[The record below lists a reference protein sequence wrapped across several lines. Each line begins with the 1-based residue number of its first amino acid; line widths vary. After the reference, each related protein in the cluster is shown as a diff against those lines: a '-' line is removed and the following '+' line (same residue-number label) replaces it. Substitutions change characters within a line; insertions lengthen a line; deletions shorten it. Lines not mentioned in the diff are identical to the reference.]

1 MSASARVPRRGWLH
15 RPRPHPMARARLV
28 CFAYAGAGASMYH
41 PWAALVPESL
51 EVCAVQPPGREW
63 RAGEEPPAALAA
75 WIDAVATEL
84 LAESPLPVALFGHS
98 LGALVAHEVA
108 CAVAD
113 AGRPPRLLVV
123 SGRYPPWLA
132 SGEPPLA
139 SLDDEAF
146 VREARVRFGALPDVV
161 LAHPELLD
169 HVLPLL
175 RHDIAL
181 LEAHPFA
188 AARPRARLACPIL
201 AVGGSEDP
209 LSAPDA
215 MREWRHATTGAFAA
229 HELPGTHFF
238 VHAHRDTLLALLAPS
253 LRALG
258 EGPRGGP

>member
-1 MSASARVPRRGWLH
+1 
-15 RPRPHPMARARLV
+15 MARARLV

-41 PWAALVPESL
+41 PWAALVPDTV

-63 RAGEEPPAALAA
+63 RAGEEPPTALAR

-108 CAVAD
+108 CAVAE
-113 AGRPPRLLVV
+113 AGRPPGLLVV
-123 SGRYPPWLA
+123 SGRYPPWLGPA
-132 SGEPPLA
+132 EPPLA

-146 VREARVRFGALPDVV
+146 VHEVRRRFGALPDVV

-188 AARPRARLACPIL
+188 AELPRTRLACPML
-201 AVGGSEDP
+201 AVGGSDDP
-209 LSAPDA
+209 LSAAAA
-215 MREWRHATTGAFAA
+215 MREWRHATRGAFAT

-238 VHAHRDTLLALLAPS
+238 VHTRRDTLLAVLAPS
-253 LRALG
+253 LRALAQ
-258 EGPRGGP
+258 GPLGPLA